1 VRLEETMRST
11 CALETCG
18 KPFEAKRSDARYCS
32 ASCRAKA
39 SRERQGSEGPDPG
52 PSREVAPRAD
62 PRPLVADAPPDQ
74 DRLTRLEERVLDL
87 EADVD
92 ASEHER
98 DAMQRLRTRLETT
111 VARTQAA
118 AEQAQGSA
126 EAATRAAVEP
136 VQRELAAIKAA
147 SLKRGDLAELRAAVE
162 QVERRL
168 AAMEERVEAAP
179 APEERLDELE
189 QAVIKLARRVGGLR
203 EEFDYLVQAIA
214 S

>member
-1 VRLEETMRST
+1 MRST
-11 CALETCG
+11 CSLETCG

-39 SRERQGSEGPDPG
+39 SRERQGSEGTDPV
-52 PSREVAPRAD
+52 PSREVASQAD
-62 PRPLVADAPPDQ
+62 PRLSIVEDVPER

-118 AEQAQGSA
+118 AEQAQGAA
-126 EAATRAAVEP
+126 EAAARSAVEP
-136 VQRELAAIKAA
+136 VQKELTAIKV
-147 SLKRGDLAELRAAVE
+147 SSMKRSDLAELRAAVDR
-162 QVERRL
+162 VERRL
-168 AAMEERVEAAP
+168 ASMEERVEVAP
-179 APEERLDELE
+179 APEERLDDVE
-189 QAVIKLARRVGGLR
+189 QAVIKLARRVGRLR
-203 EEFDYLVQAIA
+203 EEFDVLVGAIA
-214 S
+214 G